1 MTIYG
6 VLLPVLDTSEQER
19 PGYTGKNPTEDQEV
33 DQRPVALP
41 LWGEVERAGTA
52 QLGEEEIRGDLI
64 SVHENLRGGSDE
76 KGERLFSMKS
86 GSRMQ

>member
-1 MTIYG
+1 MKTMTDLG
-6 VLLPVLDTSEQER
+6 HFPSRET
-19 PGYTGKNPTEDQEV
+19 
-33 DQRPVALP
+33 
-41 LWGEVERAGTA
+41 ERAGTA

-76 KGERLFSMKS
+76 KGGRLFSMKS